1 MSTSSARMNS
11 WLSFGGGT
19 GIVAVI
25 AYAIAT
31 DQREYRTVA
40 ESVILVGLLYLFAI
54 VMVIGIARWASRKP
68 NYPHQIG
75 LRAYLLSW
83 IAGVIVVAIIDS
95 ILYRRYGYF
104 GFRNRWANSILMGGV
119 FAISLAIASRASRLR
134 SKSIGSGKRPL
145 VELLAADGAPQ
156 AADRPVFTLTLIDY
170 PANRKIRLI
179 KVIRELMGLGIKEAK
194 DLVEASPSS
203 VQVRMAASQVGL
215 IKQKLEETGAKVE
228 IR

>member
-1 MSTSSARMNS
+1 MSTLTARMNS
-11 WLSFGGGT
+11 WLGFGGGT
-19 GIVAVI
+19 GVAAVI

-31 DQREYRTVA
+31 DQREYRTVT
-40 ESVILVGLLYLFAI
+40 ESVILVGLLYLFTI

-68 NYPHQIG
+68 NYQIG

-119 FAISLAIASRASRLR
+119 FAMSLAIASRVSGLR
-134 SKSIGSGKRPL
+134 PKSTGSGEPPL
-145 VELLAADGAPQ
+145 VELLAADGALQ
-156 AADRPVFTLTLIDY
+156 AADRPEFTLTLIDY
-170 PANRKIRLI
+170 PASRKIRLI

-203 VQVRMAASQVGL
+203 VQVRMAVSQVGL
-215 IKQKLEETGAKVE
+215 IKQKLEETGAQVE